1 MKVPQIRKETH
12 ITLFCR
18 LLLLLKVRVGEFGC
32 WVVAVGETGTNKSF
46 SRCPKKGFFFEPKK
60 NVGKELKV
68 KS

>member
-1 MKVPQIRKETH
+1 
-12 ITLFCR
+12 
-18 LLLLLKVRVGEFGC
+18 LKVRVGEFGC